1 MSIFSLVILSYV
13 GPGAG
18 LGALGAL
25 FAVIAAVMLG
35 VVGLLLYPIQ
45 LFRKWVA
52 AKAKINRDAAVR
64 SSDQAPAA

>member
-1 MSIFSLVILSYV
+1 MSVFSIISLAYV

-25 FAVIAAVMLG
+25 FAVLAAVVLG
-35 VVGLLLYPIQ
+35 VVGLVLYPVQ

-52 AKAKINRDAAVR
+52 GRAENAKANASK
-64 SSDQAPAA
+64 SDQAPAA